1 MALKDYTWD
10 AEAAHKIE
18 EQTLDKHYTKNQKHY
33 DGLAKE
39 ALQSLKKISPHP
51 TDLKQ
56 ADLTAILRPM
66 IDRDSVTLK
75 GMEERKLPE
84 PNGQARPAAVLVV
97 HAIRGRAELETRQMK
112 ESR

>member
-1 MALKDYTWD
+1 MALKDYVWD

-18 EQTLDKHYTKNQKHY
+18 EQELHKHYKKNNKHY
-33 DGLAKE
+33 DGLAEE
-39 ALQSLKKISPHP
+39 AWESLQRISPHP
-51 TDLKQ
+51 TDLKA

-84 PNGQARPAAVLVV
+84 PNGRLGPQWYSWFTQYVV
-97 HAIRGRAELETRQMK
+97 EQYLP
-112 ESR
+112 

>member
-18 EQTLDKHYTKNQKHY
+18 DQTLDKHYEKNKAHY

-39 ALQSLKKISPHP
+39 ARQSLEKISPHP
-51 TDLKQ
+51 SDLKQ
-56 ADLTAILRPM
+56 ADLTAILRPI

-75 GMEERKLPE
+75 GMEDRKLPE
-84 PNGQARPAAVLVV
+84 PNGRLGPQWYSWFTQYVV
-97 HAIRGRAELETRQMK
+97 EQNW
-112 ESR
+112 